1 MHPRRVPALGGSQ
14 LIDQKGSQAVRVQP
28 RRLDPRFSRDEMVS
42 SAAQPT
48 SRRKDTVMETVTRF
62 VDRQSG
68 SLSATSTPGVEAART
83 LSATASYL
91 LSEDGRKASLLSGG
105 DGRAV
110 QQITLQVPANRL
122 HLVTVDRHGVARL
135 KLRPR
140 FEMDGASIVRI
151 DSLPMYD
158 APPTTDELY
167 RTAAKNHEL
176 ETGYH
181 AQRMALRAKRT
192 DDDRARRQTLA
203 EAFLAD
209 KGMRAASHPPPTPK
223 SCYVMTDRGG
233 VLFDVSVDQGLAK
246 DVPPEAHRRFRADQ
260 RAYREKVRQDQI
272 AQAALHEEKK
282 RFIAEWI
289 DSNGTAEEKARQ
301 AAGVLPMA
309 EAVARMSDQVFA
321 GINTR
326 PVYVHDGAQRLQRF
340 IREVT
345 GSADA
350 VVTQADV
357 VARSAHAIM
366 ASADEWAAIREI
378 QERLPE
384 AHVVLRHHQ
393 LLSRRHQG
401 VPSLTIIGALVTMKH
416 GPFVLRREYIVSDK
430 TVAAVSAIEVERN

>member
-1 MHPRRVPALGGSQ
+1 
-14 LIDQKGSQAVRVQP
+14 
-28 RRLDPRFSRDEMVS
+28 
-42 SAAQPT
+42 
-48 SRRKDTVMETVTRF
+48 METVTRF

-68 SLSATSTPGVEAART
+68 SLSATSTPSVEPRT

-122 HLVTVDRHGVARL
+122 HLVSVDRQGVARL

-140 FEMDGASIVRI
+140 FEMDGAGIVRV
-151 DSLPMYD
+151 DSLPMFD
-158 APPTTDELY
+158 APPTIDELY
-167 RTAAKNHEL
+167 RAAAKNHEL
-176 ETGYH
+176 EAAYH
-181 AQRMALRAKRT
+181 AQRTALRAKRT
-192 DDDRARRQTLA
+192 DDERARRQSLA

-223 SCYVMTDRGG
+223 TCYVMTDRGG

-260 RAYREKVRQDQI
+260 RAYQEKVRQDQI

-289 DSNGTAEEKARQ
+289 ESNGTAEEKVRQ

-309 EAVARMSDQVFA
+309 EAVARIADQVFA
-321 GINTR
+321 AVNTR
-326 PVYVHDGAQRLQRF
+326 PVYVHDGAQRLQQF

-350 VVTQADV
+350 VVSQADV

-366 ASADEWAAIREI
+366 ASADEWAVIREI

-401 VPSLTIIGALVTMKH
+401 VPSVIIIGALVTLKH
-416 GPFVLRREYIVSDK
+416 GPLVLRREYIVSDK
-430 TVAAVSAIEVERN
+430 TSAAVSATEVERN